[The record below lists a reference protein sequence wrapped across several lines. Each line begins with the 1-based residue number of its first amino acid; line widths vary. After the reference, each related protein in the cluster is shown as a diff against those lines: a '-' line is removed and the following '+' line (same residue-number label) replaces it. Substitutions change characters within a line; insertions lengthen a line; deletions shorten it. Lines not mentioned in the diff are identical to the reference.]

1 MNREGGRYGPLI
13 QKWVGILGKYKF
25 VLLVLAAG
33 VLLLLVP
40 DSSEAER
47 QGGEVGRVQ
56 TEVTFCLEDME
67 KEISDTLSKVEGA
80 GDVSV
85 VLTLR
90 SGSRQVLAQ
99 DTETNQRESSIETNK
114 STVIISKGSGVQE
127 AVLLQEIYPT
137 FQGAL
142 VVCEGGDNPAVQLK
156 IMEAVSALTGLSSD
170 KISICKGK

>member
-33 VLLLLVP
+33 VLLLLLP

-67 KEISDTLSKVEGA
+67 KEISDTLSK
-80 GDVSV
+80 
-85 VLTLR
+85 
-90 SGSRQVLAQ
+90 
-99 DTETNQRESSIETNK
+99 
-114 STVIISKGSGVQE
+114 
-127 AVLLQEIYPT
+127 
-137 FQGAL
+137 
-142 VVCEGGDNPAVQLK
+142 
-156 IMEAVSALTGLSSD
+156 AVSYTHLDVYKRQSLVSITPEISRASSNTLAALTAS
-170 KISICKGK
+170 